1 MRPKIL
7 YVAHETGFN
16 GASKSLINIIEEFQD
31 KYDIY
36 VLIRGEGRLY
46 EELKKHKCKIII
58 RNYYLDCEM
67 KRSGIFGEVIWFFK
81 IFRYMVYRR
90 TINLLIANDIAKI
103 VKEENI
109 ELIHTNS
116 SSTFMGAYISRLTKT
131 PHIWHFREF
140 LWEDFRMLPT
150 LGWRYLYNI
159 ASKSTDKIVCVSD
172 AVLNKYKGVIHA
184 DICRIYNGVP
194 GNVCEHK
201 KKKHETFNILQAG
214 IISKVKGV
222 DVSIR
227 AMRILLDQGFDN
239 IHLYLAGKG
248 NLDFCKEDY
257 DIPDVKSHVHIMGYV
272 NNLRE
277 IREQKIDI
285 ELICS
290 RSEAFGRVTVEAMQA
305 GLVVIGANTAGTAE
319 LIVDNENGLLF
330 ECGNAID
337 LADKIKWA
345 YKNQEYLYRL
355 QKNALVTAARFS
367 ICNCTQQIEKL
378 YTEILTKKY
387 NG

>member
-1 MRPKIL
+1 MKPKIL
-7 YVAHETGFN
+7 YIAHETGFN
-16 GASKSLINIIEEFQD
+16 GASKSLLNIVEEFQD

-36 VLIRGEGRLY
+36 VLIRGEGRLS

-67 KRSGIFGEVIWFFK
+67 KRSGMFGELIWLFK
-81 IFRYMVYRR
+81 IIRYLICRR
-90 TINLLIANDIAKI
+90 TINLLVANNIAKI

-116 SSTFMGAYISRLTKT
+116 SSTFMGAYISKITKI

-140 LWEDFRMLPT
+140 LWEDFRMIPM

-159 ASKSTDKIVCVSD
+159 ASKSADKIICVSD
-172 AVLNKYKGVIHA
+172 AVLNKYKGVIHT

-194 GNVCEHK
+194 GNVCKLE

-214 IISKVKGV
+214 IVSKVKGV
-222 DVSIR
+222 DISIR

-257 DIPDVKSHVHIMGYV
+257 DIPDVKSHVHVMGYL

-277 IREQKIDI
+277 IREQKMDI
-285 ELICS
+285 ELVCS
-290 RSEAFGRVTVEAMQA
+290 RSEAFGRVTVEAMQT

-319 LIVDNENGLLF
+319 LVVDNENGLLF
-330 ECGNAID
+330 ECGNAVD

-345 YKNQEYLYRL
+345 YKNQDHLYKLR
-355 QKNALVTAARFS
+355 KNALITAAKFS
-367 ICNCTQQIEKL
+367 IHNCTQQIEKL
-378 YTEILTKKY
+378 YTEILV
-387 NG
+387 